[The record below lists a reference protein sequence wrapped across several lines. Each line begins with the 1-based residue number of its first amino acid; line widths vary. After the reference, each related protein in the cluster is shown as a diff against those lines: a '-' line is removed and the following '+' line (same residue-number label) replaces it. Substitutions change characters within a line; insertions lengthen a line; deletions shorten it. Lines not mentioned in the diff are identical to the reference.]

1 MFLYWREIS
10 IAYFQG
16 TLKQKFENLFFFFL
30 NDCGLCWPDNRNTVM
45 DRGMENC

>member
-1 MFLYWREIS
+1 MFLYQREIL

-16 TLKQKFENLFFFFL
+16 TLKQKFKNCFIK
-30 NDCGLCWPDNRNTVM
+30 NDCGLCWLDNRNTVM